1 MTARFVKID
10 CFIDGFELR
19 YDGFAVVAVDVIRAT
34 TTAITAVA
42 TGRACY
48 PAASLTDA
56 TLLAAKL
63 KNPLLAGELGGNMPY
78 GFHLNNSPAAVAAH
92 TDVSRPV
99 VLLSSSGTRLMC
111 CANGAQ
117 AVYAACFRNFSAT
130 ARYVAPYHSKVALLG
145 AATRGEF
152 REEDQICCA
161 WIARRLVAE
170 GYIPEDAQTIAILD
184 RWGEVPPSHCMVST
198 SVNYL
203 RNTGQLDDLEFILTH
218 VDDLDS
224 AFILEGDH
232 IVEKRLS
239 AHLAAAV

>member
-1 MTARFVKID
+1 MTSRFVKID
-10 CFIDGFELR
+10 CFVDGFEPR
-19 YDGFAVVAVDVIRAT
+19 HDGFAVVAVDVIRAT
-34 TTAITAVA
+34 STAITAVA

-48 PAASLTDA
+48 PAASLADA

-78 GFHLNNSPAAVAAH
+78 GFHLNNSPAALAARA
-92 TDVSRPV
+92 DISRPV

-111 CANGAQ
+111 CADGAP
-117 AVYAACFRNFSAT
+117 AVYAACFRNFTAT
-130 ARYVAPYHSKVALLG
+130 ARYVALYHSKVALLG

-161 WIARRLVAE
+161 WIARALVAQ

-184 RWGEVPPSHCMVST
+184 RWGEVPPSHCMVSK

-218 VDDLDS
+218 VDDLNS
-224 AFILEGDH
+224 AFMLKNGE
-232 IVEKRLS
+232 IVEERRFPRL
-239 AHLAAAV
+239 AVA